1 MNVIEVQNL
10 RKEFKS
16 FSSRSG
22 LSGAFRDLFTR
33 NYKVHAAVDNISLH
47 IKQGEMVGYI
57 GENGA
62 GKSLSIGRQR
72 CSQGHLRYLCR
83 AAVMWLSPFSGWT
96 KDRYPSF

>member
-33 NYKVHAAVDNISLH
+33 NYKVHAAVDNISLT
-47 IKQGEMVGYI
+47 IKARRNGRLHWGEWCWKIY
-57 GENGA
+57 
-62 GKSLSIGRQR
+62 
-72 CSQGHLRYLCR
+72 
-83 AAVMWLSPFSGWT
+83 
-96 KDRYPSF
+96 DD